1 MWKWRMNIFK
11 KNFVN
16 SQNGKHLWRED
27 NCQFTH
33 NKYPENIWK
42 KTWPEQDI
50 KQLLCGWLVT
60 ITVEPRLTAT
70 SVIVIRS
77 PLYYG
82 PFFWP
87 HGKIAIH
94 FLVKKKPSLIRSP
107 VTTAKFFFWPISD
120 RINGVPLYIL
130 LERVTVSYLRSRSAL
145 FQFFSTVQYN
155 GQKYLIFRKW
165 YDRSSHGR
173 VVKAMD

>member
-1 MWKWRMNIFK
+1 MKSFYTEQGVLWDMWKWRMNIFEK
-11 KNFVN
+11 KFVK
-16 SQNGKHLWRED
+16 SQNGKHLWREG

-70 SVIVIRS
+70 SVIRS

-82 PFFWP
+82 HFFWP

-107 VTTAKFFFWPISD
+107 VTMAKFFFWPISF
-120 RINGVPLYIL
+120 L
-130 LERVTVSYLRSRSAL
+130 VSFKDCFVSI
-145 FQFFSTVQYN
+145 FFHSTIQWA
-155 GQKYLIFRKW
+155 KIFNF
-165 YDRSSHGR
+165 
-173 VVKAMD
+173 

>member
-16 SQNGKHLWRED
+16 SQNSKHLWRED

-50 KQLLCGWLVT
+50 KQLLCGCLLT
-60 ITVEPRLTAT
+60 ITVEPRFTAT
-70 SVIVIRS
+70 SVIRW

-94 FLVKKKPSLIRSP
+94 FLVRKKLSLIRSP
-107 VTTAKFFFWPISD
+107 VTTAKFFF
-120 RINGVPLYIL
+120 GPL
-130 LERVTVSYLRSRSAL
+130 VTVLTGCHCT
-145 FQFFSTVQYN
+145 FFWKESNGFLVTFKDCFVSIFFYSTIQWA
-155 GQKYLIFRKW
+155 KIFNF
-165 YDRSSHGR
+165 
-173 VVKAMD
+173 